1 MCIRDSVPT
10 VTLGDQVTPDA
21 HTWRGV
27 RTGWTLL
34 RVNAG
39 RRPTR
44 FFPITTWRQVSPAGV
59 RLGVVQRR
67 ARRRP
72 LSLLIG
78 PVVLIAVLKCNLGSK
93 RRVCCLLYTSDAA
106 DDLTRV
112 D

>member
-1 MCIRDSVPT
+1 MNSCYGNHTGSIGAKSGIPPCDTDARQGLEHNGHLVPT
-10 VTLGDQVTPDA
+10 VPLGDQVTPDA

-44 FFPITTWRQVSPAGV
+44 FFPITTWLQASPAGV

-78 PVVLIAVLKCNLGSK
+78 PVVL
-93 RRVCCLLYTSDAA
+93 
-106 DDLTRV
+106 
-112 D
+112 